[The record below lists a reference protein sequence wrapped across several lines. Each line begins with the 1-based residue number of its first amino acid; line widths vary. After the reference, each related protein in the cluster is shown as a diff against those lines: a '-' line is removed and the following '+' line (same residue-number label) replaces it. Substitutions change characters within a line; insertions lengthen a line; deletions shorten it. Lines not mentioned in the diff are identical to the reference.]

1 MIIIFNYHYLEM
13 VKLELMEVSKMSDYI
28 KFNQN
33 RWNNVSRKKGN
44 PYTLPLTPEEYFEAI
59 NNEIRVGLTV
69 GKSVPAEWFKKA
81 KGNKILGLACGGG
94 QQGPIFAGKGYDT
107 TIMDFS
113 VEQLDKDRMVAER
126 ENITISTVQGDMT
139 KPFPFED
146 NSFDIV
152 FCPVSDVYVEDLDNM
167 WEESYR
173 ILKPG
178 GLLMVGYMNPW
189 IYMYEGDDVWDY
201 PEKELLLKYS
211 LPFNSRELQKEGKLT
226 INPEYGYEF
235 SHTLEKQ
242 IGGQLKAGFAM
253 IDFYESK
260 DDRNRLSKYAS
271 DYLANLCIKL

>member
-1 MIIIFNYHYLEM
+1 
-13 VKLELMEVSKMSDYI
+13 MEVSKMSDYI

-69 GKSVPAEWFKKA
+69 GKSVPVEWFKKA

-152 FCPVSDVYVEDLDNM
+152 FCPVSNVYVEDLDNM

-178 GLLMVGYMNPW
+178 GLLMIGYMNPW

-211 LPFNSRELQKEGKLT
+211 LPFNSRELQKEGKII

>member
-152 FCPVSDVYVEDLDNM
+152 FCPVSNVYVEDLDNM

-201 PEKELLLKYS
+201 QEKELLLKYS
-211 LPFNSRELQKEGKLT
+211 LPFNSRELQKEGKIT

>member
-1 MIIIFNYHYLEM
+1 
-13 VKLELMEVSKMSDYI
+13 MEVSKMSDYI
-28 KFNQN
+28 KFNQD
-33 RWNNVSRKKGN
+33 RWDNVSRKKGN

-69 GKSVPAEWFKKA
+69 GKSVP
-81 KGNKILGLACGGG
+81 
-94 QQGPIFAGKGYDT
+94 
-107 TIMDFS
+107 
-113 VEQLDKDRMVAER
+113 
-126 ENITISTVQGDMT
+126 
-139 KPFPFED
+139 
-146 NSFDIV
+146 
-152 FCPVSDVYVEDLDNM
+152 
-167 WEESYR
+167 R

-211 LPFNSRELQKEGKLT
+211 LPFNSRKLQKEGKIT

-260 DDRNRLSKYAS
+260 DIRNRLSKYSS